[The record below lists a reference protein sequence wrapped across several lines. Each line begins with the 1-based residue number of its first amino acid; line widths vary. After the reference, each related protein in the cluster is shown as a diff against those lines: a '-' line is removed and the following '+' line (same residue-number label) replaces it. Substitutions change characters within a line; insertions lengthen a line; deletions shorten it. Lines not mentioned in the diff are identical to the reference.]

1 MIKIPDF
8 DSVKPLPKGMYTGTY
23 VGTEAGEYEKDGVVK
38 YFYTTTFNL
47 QPQQN
52 VPAVRRLETKFFE
65 SRQLMDF
72 CIKAGMKIVDGAI
85 DDDPAKQRP
94 FKLDVILGKDG
105 VTNYIKSATR
115 NQ

>member
-8 DSVKPLPKGMYTGTY
+8 DSVKPLPKGTYTGTY
-23 VGTEAGEYEKDGVVK
+23 IGTEAGEYGEDGAVK
-38 YFYTTTFNL
+38 YIYTTTFNL

-52 VPAVRRLETKFFE
+52 VTAVRRLETKFFE
-65 SRQLMDF
+65 SRQFINF
-72 CIKAGMKIVDGAI
+72 CLKAGMKLVDGAV
-85 DDDPAKQRP
+85 DDDTAKQRQ

-115 NQ
+115 IQ